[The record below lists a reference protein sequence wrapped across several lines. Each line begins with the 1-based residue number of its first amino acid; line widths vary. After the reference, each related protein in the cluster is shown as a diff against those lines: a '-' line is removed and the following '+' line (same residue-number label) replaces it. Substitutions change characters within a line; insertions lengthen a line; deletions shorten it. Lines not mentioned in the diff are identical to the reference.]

1 MRDSCCRAH
10 NANYWAT
17 KLWLHTIQKNKLIM
31 AAWRYSY
38 KHHEMETLNEKWAD
52 VEKVL
57 IGLRNIY
64 RSSVGGIW

>member
-1 MRDSCCRAH
+1 
-10 NANYWAT
+10 
-17 KLWLHTIQKNKLIM
+17 M

-64 RSSVGGIW
+64 RRSSVSGIWQITFLHMMYLK